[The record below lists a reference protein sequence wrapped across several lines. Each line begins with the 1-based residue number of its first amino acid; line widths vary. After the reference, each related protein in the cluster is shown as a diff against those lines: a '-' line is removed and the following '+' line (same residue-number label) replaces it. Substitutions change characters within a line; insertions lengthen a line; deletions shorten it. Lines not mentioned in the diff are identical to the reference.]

1 MTVVIVLLALAI
13 QSWLYAD
20 WLQEDILENS
30 KDNAVRIARHI
41 HFQIQQKFVNNPIQ
55 SKQRSYNSTPQDPNA
70 KPAAIDDFDPGLID
84 LEGKPELGA
93 FGDLNRD
100 ELERLDAVVR
110 EAITQQDIVNVYIFD
125 VRGRITYSTQLADVG
140 FDLNNNK
147 YYDDALKGKVNSVM
161 VERGSPVDISKQRF
175 GVVLLET
182 YVPIRSEDGSII
194 GVIEIYQD
202 ASAMKENVN
211 RGMLHIGLASL
222 LGFTLLTIGLWFV
235 VNSAQKHLETRT
247 AALIHTNQELST
259 LSANLEEQ
267 VQERGRQLSRAET
280 LASVG
285 TLAAGVAHEINN
297 PIATIASCAEGLLRK
312 QQREKTE
319 PESRLIHYLNLIK
332 DEAYRVKGIT
342 RNLLDFSRPSNSQM
356 RLIDIREP
364 LTATMSV
371 LEFRAQKA
379 GIQLDFKSPEQE
391 MMMLGDPNALRQLF
405 LNLTLNALDASESG
419 TTVRWSLALD
429 TDQFILVTC
438 DDEGSGIDAKEA
450 DRILEPFFTTKEPGQ
465 GTGLGLSI
473 SHTIVESH
481 RGKIRIKNG
490 PEKGVRVTLLF
501 PSVNAKR
508 EPESD
513 EGALES

>member
-1 MTVVIVLLALAI
+1 
-13 QSWLYAD
+13 WLYAD
-20 WLQEDILENS
+20 WLQNDILENS

-41 HFQIQQKFVNNPIQ
+41 HFQIQQKFVAKPFPPKNQ
-55 SKQRSYNSTPQDPNA
+55 SSDSTLQETNA
-70 KPAAIDDFDPGLID
+70 KLGAIDDFDPGLID

-100 ELERLDAVVR
+100 ELKRLNIIVR
-110 EAITQQDIVNVYIFD
+110 EAITQQDIVNVYVFD
-125 VRGRITYSTQLADVG
+125 VRGHITYSTELADVG
-140 FDLNNNK
+140 FDLKNNK
-147 YYDDALKGKVNSVM
+147 YYDDALKGKINSVV

-182 YVPIRSEDGSII
+182 YVPIYSAEGSII

-202 ASAMKENVN
+202 ASTMKKNVN
-211 RGMLHIGLASL
+211 RGMLHIGLASI
-222 LGFTLLTIGLWFV
+222 LGFTLLTVGLWFV
-235 VNSAQKHLETRT
+235 VSGAQKHLETRT
-247 AALIHTNQELST
+247 TALIHTNQELT
-259 LSANLEEQ
+259 ALSASLEEQ

-312 QQREKTE
+312 QQREKEE

-356 RLIDIREP
+356 RVIDIREP
-364 LTATMSV
+364 LSATMSV
-371 LEFRAQKA
+371 LEFRAKKA
-379 GIQLDFKSPEQE
+379 GVQLDFQSPEQE
-391 MMMLGDPNALRQLF
+391 IMMRGDPNALRQLF

-419 TTVRWSLALD
+419 TRVRWSLARD
-429 TDQFILVTC
+429 SDQSILVTC
-438 DDEGSGIDAKEA
+438 EDEGCGIDGKES

-473 SHTIVESH
+473 SHTIVETH
-481 RGKIRIKNG
+481 KGTMLIKNG
-490 PEKGVRVTLLF
+490 PEKGVKVTLRF
-501 PSVNAKR
+501 PSVHSKR
-508 EPESD
+508 APESD